1 MESCR
6 VPETEHVM
14 VAAIARITAAVFPRS
29 VTKPA
34 GSADSRRTA
43 HCFRNGSA
51 RLAAALD
58 RRPEPVIASIRT
70 LTSKGALDVALIPE
84 RLNQNLSLE
93 QWSLESCAPVVKDVT
108 GLDLSVRVQR

>member
-1 MESCR
+1 
-6 VPETEHVM
+6 M
-14 VAAIARITAAVFPRS
+14 VAAIARYHRRS
-29 VTKPA
+29 LPKKRHEAWQALQTREE
-34 GSADSRRTA
+34 RRTVSEMA
-43 HCFRNGSA
+43 LLL

-70 LTSKGALDVALIPE
+70 FTSKGALDVALIPE